1 VAEEQMANGQLQ
13 EPVVANAVIVPPPSD
28 DILPPLPII
37 APIVPQGLG
46 DVHQAMMQGGAPVGF
61 QPYKH
66 PNLFALRL
74 LCLVALL
81 CFTLFLASL
90 ASLLIPVYIGRRLMG
105 IWTGEAKI
113 HELYTVACGL
123 YACWVALRMAMI
135 LYTWI
140 PQGWRVIF
148 DKVVEWTVLVSK
160 SVFIAVMLIGIVPL
174 MLGLIFELVIVM
186 PIRVPLEMT
195 PIFFPWQDWA
205 LGVLHAKI
213 ITAATM
219 MGPQWRLKRVI
230 EQVYQQGLRNVNLKY
245 VMVELCLPVVVCL
258 GLILAVPHI
267 IAKSI
272 VPAFGCDFETQN
284 LVLRRIYPFILGVVL
299 FVAFCIFQAR
309 QFRRLYEHI
318 KNDKYLVGQ
327 RLVNYDRHQS

>member
-1 VAEEQMANGQLQ
+1 
-13 EPVVANAVIVPPPSD
+13 
-28 DILPPLPII
+28 
-37 APIVPQGLG
+37 
-46 DVHQAMMQGGAPVGF
+46 
-61 QPYKH
+61 
-66 PNLFALRL
+66 
-74 LCLVALL
+74 
-81 CFTLFLASL
+81 
-90 ASLLIPVYIGRRLMG
+90 
-105 IWTGEAKI
+105 
-113 HELYTVACGL
+113 
-123 YACWVALRMAMI
+123 
-135 LYTWI
+135 
-140 PQGWRVIF
+140 
-148 DKVVEWTVLVSK
+148 
-160 SVFIAVMLIGIVPL
+160 MLIGIVPL